1 MQISS
6 DGYSSEYSAYKT
18 REFARASVRTWEYL
32 KDETGAD
39 CIMVRGH
46 SGMSIAH
53 AMLMLSDFPLV
64 HLRKSNDN
72 SHGSPLEGTLYHNMR
87 RVLILDDFISSGATI
102 RGMVQDLRELAKSRW
117 EFYEA
122 LPEIVGVLQYK
133 RSMDGERGRFVY
145 GCTDDGFEY
154 EIPRF
159 GTL

>member
-6 DGYSSEYSAYKT
+6 DGYSSEYTAEKT
-18 REFARASVRTWEYL
+18 REFARMAVRTWKYL
-32 KDETGAD
+32 EDETGAD

-53 AMLMLSDFPLV
+53 AMLMLEDFPLV

-72 SHGSPLEGTLYHNMR
+72 SHGSPLEGTLYHEMR

-102 RGMVQDLRELAKSRW
+102 RGMVQDLRELAKSRCNLG
-117 EFYEA
+117 EQ

-133 RSMDGERGRFVY
+133 RYMDGECGRY
-145 GCTDDGFEY
+145 IHGTTDDGFDY
-154 EIPRF
+154 SIPRF